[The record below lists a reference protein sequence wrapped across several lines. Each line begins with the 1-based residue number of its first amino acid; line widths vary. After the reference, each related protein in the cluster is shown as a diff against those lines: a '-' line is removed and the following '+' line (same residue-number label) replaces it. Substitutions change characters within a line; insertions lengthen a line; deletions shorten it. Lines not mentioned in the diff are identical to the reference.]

1 MYRCAGKHTG
11 VVASAVVKAFQTSSN
26 CKSCLLSPPPPL
38 KRVDRI
44 GKQHSD
50 FPLYAQARLGQ
61 DWVKIGSRLGQDWVK
76 TGSRLGQDWV
86 LVILISKILHNSG
99 HLETADTVVD
109 PGHCV
114 STQNGTGSF

>member
-1 MYRCAGKHTG
+1 MLAIP
-11 VVASAVVKAFQTSSN
+11 
-26 CKSCLLSPPPPL
+26 SPSPK

-44 GKQHSD
+44 GKRHSD

-61 DWVKIGSRLGQDWVK
+61 DWVKTGSRLGQDWVKTGSRLGQDWVK

-86 LVILISKILHNSG
+86 LVILISQILHNSG
-99 HLETADTVVD
+99 HLETADTVAD